1 MWSITSPRP
10 SPPKQGHLE
19 FSFSAAEHLVG
30 GQGVNGWLQR
40 LSGKDTLLRSWKGG
54 CDLHFCSTFRFQKPL
69 INASSSKFYF

>member
-10 SPPKQGHLE
+10 SPPKQGHSE

-40 LSGKDTLLRSWKGG
+40 LSGKDTLLRSWKGSVIYISAALSG
-54 CDLHFCSTFRFQKPL
+54 FKSHS
-69 INASSSKFYF
+69 